1 MPQARRFHE
10 LGVEGTAKPLSDL
23 SEVDVVVRLPQR
35 GRDLRTGNP
44 LQLEGDSNLLTGD
57 DGTPISNS

>member
-1 MPQARRFHE
+1 
-10 LGVEGTAKPLSDL
+10 
-23 SEVDVVVRLPQR
+23 VVVRLPQR